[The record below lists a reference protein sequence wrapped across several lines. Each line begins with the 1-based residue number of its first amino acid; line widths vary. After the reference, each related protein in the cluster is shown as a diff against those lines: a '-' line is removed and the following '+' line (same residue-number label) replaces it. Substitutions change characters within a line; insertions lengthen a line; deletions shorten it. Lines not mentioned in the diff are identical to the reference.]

1 MSSSAFP
8 KSGSALMPAIG
19 FIGAG
24 RVAHCLAAAWS
35 QAGYTV
41 VGVASR
47 SRASAEHLATVAGHC
62 KVYTDPQQVVDAA
75 DLIFLTVPDDAIV
88 AATAEL
94 RFSEDKAVVHCSGA
108 SEVSLL
114 DSARHQGALTGGF
127 HPLFLFSGASADLE
141 RIQGASI
148 TLEAPAALKER
159 LIALVHALGCTPLEI
174 PPGAR
179 MLYHASA
186 NYAASFVLCSLRETV
201 DVWASFGVSEAEV
214 LSALWPMLE
223 GTIKTARERGL
234 VSALAGPVSRGDA
247 AVVAKQLEQLKRLG
261 GDHAALY
268 ALMTRRA
275 VRLARER
282 SNPPPALDAID
293 ALLDPFL

>member
-1 MSSSAFP
+1 
-8 KSGSALMPAIG
+8 MPSIG

-24 RVAHCLAAAWS
+24 RVARCLAAAWS
-35 QAGYTV
+35 HTGYAV

-47 SRASAEHLATVAGHC
+47 SRASAEQLAALAAPC
-62 KVYTDPQQVVDAA
+62 EVYTDPQQVVDAC
-75 DLIFLTVPDDAIV
+75 DLVFITVPDDAI
-88 AATAEL
+88 AATAAKL

-114 DSARHQGALTGGF
+114 DAARRQGALTGGF
-127 HPLFLFSGASADLE
+127 HPLFLFSGTAADCE
-141 RIQGASI
+141 RLRGASI
-148 TLEAPAALKER
+148 TLEAPGALKER
-159 LIALVHALGCTPLEI
+159 LTALVHALGCTPLEI
-174 PPGAR
+174 PSGAR

-234 VSALAGPVSRGDA
+234 VGALAGPVSRGDA